1 MNSPR
6 TIVFA
11 STLATVG
18 AFTSTGAF
26 ADDDH
31 GDHERNGK
39 IVSVAFGAGL
49 NTAQPGNAQ
58 NHHILPDTIKV
69 KVGDVVN
76 FVVAGLHVIRVYDR
90 GVRLRDIKDEIPD
103 ECEVNP
109 VPSTCFPGGP
119 VPVIPTFDLAVYYQ
133 GLNSIPPAPAPA
145 VPPFA
150 PLSLAQNRVEPV
162 SFLKPGRFLVICA
175 VLPHFN
181 DKMFAWVEVTPN
193 NDH

>member
-1 MNSPR
+1 MKSLS
-6 TIVFA
+6 TIVRA
-11 STLATVG
+11 SLLISASALISSGALAG
-18 AFTSTGAF
+18 
-26 ADDDH
+26 DDH
-31 GDHERNGK
+31 DDHDRNGK
-39 IVSVAFGAGL
+39 IVTVAFGAGL

-58 NHHILPDTIKV
+58 NHHILPDEIKV
-69 KVGDVVN
+69 SVGDVVN

-90 GVRLRDIKDEIPD
+90 GVRLRDVKDQIPD

-109 VPSTCFPGGP
+109 APATCFPGGP
-119 VPVIPTFDLAVYYQ
+119 VPVIPTFDLAIYYQ
-133 GLNSIPPAPAPA
+133 GLNSIPPAAPPM

-181 DKMFAWVEVTPN
+181 DKMYAWVRVMPS
-193 NDH
+193 NDR

>member
-1 MNSPR
+1 MKALN
-6 TIVFA
+6 TLTFA
-11 STLATVG
+11 SLAAAG
-18 AFTSTGAF
+18 AAF
-26 ADDDH
+26 ASPSALA
-31 GDHERNGK
+31 GDEHREDRNGD
-39 IVSVAFGAGL
+39 IVTVAFGAGL

-58 NHHILPDTIKV
+58 NHHILPDEIRV

-90 GVRLRDIKDEIPD
+90 GVRLRDVKDQIPD

-109 VPSTCFPGGP
+109 TPPTCFPGGP
-119 VPVIPTFDLAVYYQ
+119 VPVIPAFDLPIYYQ
-133 GLNSIPPAPAPA
+133 GLNSIPPAAAPPT
-145 VPPFA
+145 PPFA

-181 DKMFAWVEVTPN
+181 DRMFAWVRVTPEQ
-193 NDH
+193 DH